1 MRVFGTGGACLVYQS
16 GQEIGLVQE
25 GACLCLPKLSR
36 ERDGAFCS
44 RSGLP
49 RSSRE
54 RKAAFCS
61 RESLLLWPRA
71 TERCGS
77 VALKTLGLVVGTL
90 NVEEDETRPE
100 KLLMPKVADGDSM
113 SAT

>member
-1 MRVFGTGGACLVYQS
+1 MSGVPKWPGDRIGTGK
-16 GQEIGLVQE
+16 
-25 GACLCLPKLSR
+25 ACLCLTRL
-36 ERDGAFCS
+36 
-44 RSGLP
+44 
-49 RSSRE
+49 SRE

-61 RESLLLWPRA
+61 REGLLLWPRA

-90 NVEEDETRPE
+90 NVKEVETRPE
-100 KLLMPKVADGDSM
+100 KLPMPKVAEGDSM